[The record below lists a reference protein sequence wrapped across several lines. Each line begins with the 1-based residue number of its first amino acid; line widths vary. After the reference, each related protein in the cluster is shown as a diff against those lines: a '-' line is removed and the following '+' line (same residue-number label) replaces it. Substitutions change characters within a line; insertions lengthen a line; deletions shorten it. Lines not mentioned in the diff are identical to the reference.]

1 MHSFFNNLLNFY
13 WATDFGKCLGR
24 LDSEL
29 MHVEF
34 HNVHFVS
41 SSRMRAIL
49 IMFQQS
55 FKDWMENGELF
66 RPICG
71 KVMLC

>member
-1 MHSFFNNLLNFY
+1 MPLRGKGEKTLEAINRCLNMHSFFNNLLNFY
-13 WATDFGKCLGR
+13 QAADFRECLAR

-29 MHVEF
+29 MHVVF

-41 SSRMRAIL
+41 SSSMCAIL

-55 FKDWMENGELF
+55 
-66 RPICG
+66 
-71 KVMLC
+71 